1 MTSRFTYHVRATLF
15 LAFFL
20 ALLFACFDILPAL
33 AGVYDADGDV
43 TYKEYWIPHSEYTGG
58 IDTTLP
64 GCIDTT
70 PQGGTFYLEPVNSC
84 SKVVRLTIDDDFANA
99 LKVELYLDI
108 WRNHVPPSAA
118 FKLNNGPVHQTPV
131 GENWSRTP
139 YIATIDKNELVRGV
153 NTITFLDTDGA
164 YHIHDAALRI
174 YFDATHPLRD
184 ANGLEITAPQGRLLT
199 VWADN
204 GLFDVSSGGTL
215 LVDDDQLVLTAQVD
229 SPAKFVE
236 FHGFYA
242 GYDEDNDGQFTD
254 WHSAARNN
262 FHPGGTTP
270 SPLGGT
276 INHIGTVATN
286 SPGPYTMY
294 WSLPHVINQSGVKFK
309 IRIVDSNYVV

>member
-1 MTSRFTYHVRATLF
+1 M
-15 LAFFL
+15 
-20 ALLFACFDILPAL
+20 
-33 AGVYDADGDV
+33 
-43 TYKEYWIPHSEYTGG
+43 
-58 IDTTLP
+58 
-64 GCIDTT
+64 
-70 PQGGTFYLEPVNSC
+70 
-84 SKVVRLTIDDDFANA
+84 
-99 LKVELYLDI
+99 
-108 WRNHVPPSAA
+108 
-118 FKLNNGPVHQTPV
+118 
-131 GENWSRTP
+131 NWC
-139 YIATIDKNELVRGV
+139 GV

-270 SPLGGT
+270 SPLGALST
-276 INHIGTVATN
+276 ILA
-286 SPGPYTMY
+286 
-294 WSLPHVINQSGVKFK
+294 L
-309 IRIVDSNYVV
+309 